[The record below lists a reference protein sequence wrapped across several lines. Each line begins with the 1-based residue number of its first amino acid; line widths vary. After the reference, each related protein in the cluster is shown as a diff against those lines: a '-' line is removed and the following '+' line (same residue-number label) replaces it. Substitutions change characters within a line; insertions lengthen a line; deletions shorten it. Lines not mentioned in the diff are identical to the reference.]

1 MSTLFEKIPL
11 NDARKAASMF
21 NNQDLKVPI
30 LGIVENM
37 SWFSPEKHQEEKYY
51 IFGKGGGHK
60 MAREFDRGS
69 PVTSIK
75 FSYRE

>member
-1 MSTLFEKIPL
+1 
-11 NDARKAASMF
+11 MF
-21 NNQDLKVPI
+21 NIQDLKVPI

-37 SWFSPEKHQEEKYY
+37 SWFSPEKHPEEKYY

-69 PVTSIK
+69 HVTSII